1 MFEKERFIEDCR
13 AALKEDDTHSAI
25 RELVTAAVTT
35 PSEVIRA
42 LGQPKRRWMRVLVS
56 GTG

>member
-42 LGQPKRRWMRVLVS
+42 LGQPKRAGSRPF
-56 GTG
+56 TAQTI